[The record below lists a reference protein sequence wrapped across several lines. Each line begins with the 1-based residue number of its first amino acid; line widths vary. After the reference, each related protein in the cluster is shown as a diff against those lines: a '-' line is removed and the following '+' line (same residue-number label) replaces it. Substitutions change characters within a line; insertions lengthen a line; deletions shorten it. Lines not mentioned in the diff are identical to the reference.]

1 MFTDT
6 RFISLHKNSL
16 YTLKQFLQT
25 TNHDSRFENLLVRY
39 VKNDDAEKNKED
51 EEVEDDETSN
61 AHLSIILNTSLT
73 REDIH
78 IRLIEHCVTFK
89 KKISRTT
96 TETKNKRGREV
107 EDETSNTHLSITLQH

>member
-89 KKISRTT
+89 KRNLSHERSERRTSRV
-96 TETKNKRGREV
+96 KKKLRNR
-107 EDETSNTHLSITLQH
+107 